1 MRSRKRGKNARPS
14 DRPDRFPARLTPD
27 DSFALPL
34 QGINATL
41 ASIYYQMEVS
51 HSMLRY
57 LTAGESHGPQLTAI
71 IEGMPAGIQLV
82 AGDINRELARR
93 QQGYG
98 RGGRMLIERDTVE
111 ILSGVR
117 WGETLASPVT
127 LVVRNRDWENWREKM
142 SPLPEHRDDTIA
154 VTRPRPGHADL
165 SGALKYDLDD
175 VRNILERSSARE
187 TAVRVAVGAAAKALL
202 TPFGIAVG
210 GFVREVG
217 GVAATV
223 PDAPLAE
230 LWARAAGSELF
241 CCDPAAEGEMKRAID
256 DAKAAGDTLG
266 GVVEVQV
273 TGVPPGL
280 GSYVQWDRKLD
291 ARLAMAL
298 MSIQAIKGV
307 EVGMGFETARR
318 PGSQVHDELF
328 RDAVL
333 PDRGAASAYYRQ
345 TNNAGGIEGGMSNG
359 EPIVL
364 RAAMKPIPTLYKPL
378 RSVDMRTH
386 EPFEAAVERS
396 DTCAVPAA
404 LVVAEAV
411 VAMEIANAFLEK
423 FGGDSRDEI
432 RRNYQAYLDH
442 IRTA

>member
-1 MRSRKRGKNARPS
+1 
-14 DRPDRFPARLTPD
+14 
-27 DSFALPL
+27 
-34 QGINATL
+34 
-41 ASIYYQMEVS
+41 
-51 HSMLRY
+51 MLRY

-71 IEGMPAGIQLV
+71 VEGMPSHIPLTAEC
-82 AGDINRELARR
+82 INHELSRR

-98 RGGRMLIERDTVE
+98 RGGRMQIEKDTVE

-127 LVVRNRDWENWREKM
+127 LVVRNRDWQNWSETM
-142 SPLPEHRDDTIA
+142 SPLPEHRDDSVA

-165 SGALKYDLDD
+165 SGALKYAHDD

-202 TPFGIAVG
+202 QVFGIRVG
-210 GFVREVG
+210 GFVSEVG
-217 GVAATV
+217 DVVAV
-223 PDAPLAE
+223 QPDLPLEEA
-230 LWARAAGSELF
+230 WAIAARSEMF
-241 CCDPAAEGEMKRAID
+241 CCDAVAEQRMKQAID
-256 DAKAAGDTLG
+256 AAKAAGDTLG

-273 TGVPPGL
+273 TGLPPGL

-307 EVGMGFETARR
+307 EVGLGFESSRR

-328 RDAVL
+328 RDAGRVEQ
-333 PDRGAASAYYRQ
+333 GAACAYYRT
-345 TNNAGGIEGGMSNG
+345 TNHAGGIEGGMSNG
-359 EPIVL
+359 EPIRV

-411 VAMEIANAFLEK
+411 VAIEIANAFLEK
-423 FGGDSRDEI
+423 FGGDSVGEI
-432 RRNYQAYLDH
+432 KRNLAGYCEQISNA
-442 IRTA
+442 